1 MTSTTLTTEL
11 PKDLQ
16 GDAGWRAV
24 LYLLEQ
30 AFPNESRVWSYVDAK
45 NWSIDFDRMLEE
57 GAWSGGE
64 RILLEVA
71 ASLFDDE
78 SKVSLWEAGVRVGKQ
93 HWPLVMEALAIFRK
107 VATK

>member
-16 GDAGWRAV
+16 GDPAWHEV

-30 AFPNESRVWSYVDAK
+30 AFPNESRVWKHVDAK
-45 NWSIDFDRMLEE
+45 NWSIDFDRMLSG
-57 GAWSGGE
+57 GAWSSGE

-71 ASLFDDE
+71 ASLFDGE
-78 SKVSLWEAGVRVGKQ
+78 SKVSLWQAAQRVGNQ

-107 VATK
+107 LASK